1 MLKSMSLSS
10 RRQLVHSIRQR
21 YTSAGRTEKGRILD
35 EFVAATGYHR
45 KYAIAILDACASE
58 GEPAKGRSRERRRIY
73 GEEVKQ
79 PLMIIW
85 QAANHVCSKRLEP
98 FIPEF
103 LSRLEHF
110 GHLSVSD
117 ETKRKLISMST
128 STMDRL
134 LADVRRARG
143 RGVSTTRPGALI
155 KQQIPVHTFADWNDV
170 KPGFFEGDTVSHCG
184 TSAHG
189 SFLSTL
195 VLTDIATTWT
205 ECLALLSHDQQQVGD
220 ALRQARR
227 LLPFPLLG
235 LDTDNGSE
243 FINYQLL
250 KYCNEENITF
260 TRCRPY
266 KKNDQCHVE
275 QKNGALVRRI
285 VGYDRFEGLAARDQL
300 AALYG
305 VFRLYLN
312 FFQPS
317 LKLISKER
325 RGSKVIKK
333 YATAHTPYQRVLD
346 SPDVAEE
353 IKLELQRQYQ
363 QLDPVALLRQLERYQ
378 DSLWQYAWRPPDWRG
393 AEPSTAPI
401 GLPASAPETEM
412 SEQRSQRES
421 ADRRPHRE
429 KRDYRRSGN
438 GSKHHLVKHTWR
450 TRSDPFV
457 LVYEE
462 IKQRLDAEPGL
473 CAKTLLLSLQEQ
485 YPGQFNSG
493 HLRTLQRRVRQC
505 RERTGMPCGA
515 VIVPTSLVSPVIG
528 QRVDPAIEII
538 C

>member
-10 RRQLVHSIRQR
+10 RRELVRSIGKR
-21 YTSAGRTEKGRILD
+21 YTGAGRKAKGRILD

-45 KYAIAILDACASE
+45 KYAIAILDSSDE
-58 GEPAKGRSRERRRIY
+58 KRMPARKGGRRRERIY
-73 GEEVKQ
+73 DEEVKQ
-79 PLMIIW
+79 SLLVVW
-85 QAANHVCSKRLEP
+85 QAANQVCSKRLVP
-98 FIPEF
+98 FLPEF
-103 LSRLEHF
+103 VSRLEHF

-117 ETKRKLISMST
+117 EIKGKLISMSA
-128 STMDRL
+128 STIDRL
-134 LADVRRARG
+134 LADVRRARR
-143 RGVSTTRPGALI
+143 RGVTTTRPGALI

-170 KPGFFEGDTVSHCG
+170 KPGFFEGDTVVHCG

-195 VLTDIATTWT
+195 VLTDIATSWT

-227 LLPFPLLG
+227 LLPFALLG
-235 LDTDNGSE
+235 LDTDNGTE

-250 KYCNEENITF
+250 KYCNEEKITF

-285 VGYDRFEGLAARDQL
+285 VGYDRFEGRAARDQL

-317 LKLISKER
+317 LKLISKQR
-325 RGSKVIKK
+325 RGSKVVRK
-333 YATAHTPYQRVLD
+333 YAPACTPYQRVLD

-363 QLDPVALLRQLERYQ
+363 QLDPVSLLRQLECYQ
-378 DSLWQYAWRPPDWRG
+378 DSLWQYAWRPADWSP
-393 AEPSTAPI
+393 AEQSTPPI
-401 GLPASAPETEM
+401 GLPAAMYPEE
-412 SEQRSQRES
+412 
-421 ADRRPHRE
+421 E
-429 KRDYRRSGN
+429 KTPEAVRDQQGKRAYRRSGN

-450 TRSDPFV
+450 TRLDPFL
-457 LVYEE
+457 LVRGQVEH
-462 IKQRLDAEPGL
+462 RLNEEPGL
-473 CAKTLLLSLQEQ
+473 CAKQLLQSLQQQ
-485 YPGQFNSG
+485 YPGQFADG
-493 HLRTLQRRVRQC
+493 QLRTLQRQVKQW
-505 RERTGMPCGA
+505 RERSGASSDA
-515 VIVPTSLVSPVIG
+515 VILPRLPVTPQQAQPG
-528 QRVDPAIEII
+528 IEMT